1 MPRSIWKNRSQQIFF
16 TLTLKVH
23 FYTFNAHIILWIL
36 SHKICSF
43 TVIVLVHEDMNM
55 LLDEK
60 AIAGNPWFHTCA
72 LSAPVKAVVNYSGS
86 LQLFYRLSERFERGT
101 VMAIKTY

>member
-1 MPRSIWKNRSQQIFF
+1 
-16 TLTLKVH
+16 
-23 FYTFNAHIILWIL
+23 
-36 SHKICSF
+36 
-43 TVIVLVHEDMNM
+43 MNM

-101 VMAIKTY
+101 VMAIKTYQSSFPSSYLRKQKIFGFATKHSIGGLK

>member
-1 MPRSIWKNRSQQIFF
+1 
-16 TLTLKVH
+16 
-23 FYTFNAHIILWIL
+23 
-36 SHKICSF
+36 
-43 TVIVLVHEDMNM
+43 MNM

-86 LQLFYRLSERFERGT
+86 LQLFYRLSERFERET